1 MLEYAAH
8 GEMFKALQKARRFSE
23 VRTALVSR
31 RVLLTLLKAECLRL
45 QYIDQVADA
54 LDYCHRKDV
63 IHRDIKPENLLLD
76 LGGNVKIS
84 DFGWS
89 VHAPSKGFVRK

>member
-31 RVLLTLLKAECLRL
+31 
-45 QYIDQVADA
+45 
-54 LDYCHRKDV
+54 
-63 IHRDIKPENLLLD
+63 LLL
-76 LGGNVKIS
+76 LR
-84 DFGWS
+84 FGPPE
-89 VHAPSKGFVRK
+89 AEFIT